1 MKISH
6 EEIQKIALLS
16 RLHIPDEKLAET
28 EKALSD
34 ILTYVEQLEELDLTD
49 VQPMAHAVPLYNV
62 YREDKVVPS
71 LDHELA
77 LSNAPEEDNGYFKVP
92 RVVQE

>member
-16 RLHIPDEKLAET
+16 RLHIPDEKLVET

-92 RVVQE
+92 RVIQE

>member
-49 VQPMAHAVPLYNV
+49 VQPMARAVPLYNV

>member
-16 RLHIPDEKLAET
+16 RLHISDEKLAET